1 MGDGSRKWGLRG
13 GERGEL
19 WTQKPGKR
27 RGGSEES
34 AEKKGKKFWDG
45 GLATPLLQI
54 SSSYTQ
60 NRTPSLTEQSGF
72 STSVA
77 VTKKTYIPL

>member
-1 MGDGSRKWGLRG
+1 MGVEGR
-13 GERGEL
+13 GERGALDPKAGE
-19 WTQKPGKR
+19 TAGR
-27 RGGSEES
+27 IRGVGR
-34 AEKKGKKFWDG
+34 KKGKKFWDG

-77 VTKKTYIPL
+77 VTKKTYMPL

>member
-34 AEKKGKKFWDG
+34 AEKGEKILGWRSGD
-45 GLATPLLQI
+45 PLLQI

-77 VTKKTYIPL
+77 VTKKTYMPL